1 MTRRRGWQDDSKEIL
16 HMILHIVDINVDV
29 SRCSIGEQTNGKEKF
44 RYARTWKAKISI
56 TTSLGRFLR
65 TKGLRT
71 WKTPI

>member
-1 MTRRRGWQDDSKEIL
+1 MTRRRGWQDDGKEIL
-16 HMILHIVDINVDV
+16 HMILDV

-44 RYARTWKAKISI
+44 RYARTWKAKISM

-71 WKTPI
+71 WKKPT